1 MKFLSSARAACSLAL
16 FVSCLLTGIIVAQNA
31 HTTNEFRG
39 VKVNGG
45 TVTHS
50 KQGRPQHPY
59 CPYRKL
65 DVGKKRMR
73 YRSRGEQAT
82 RLADP

>member
-1 MKFLSSARAACSLAL
+1 MKFLSNSRALAL
-16 FVSCLLTGIIVAQNA
+16 VVFGCLLTGVGFAQDA

-50 KQGRPQHPY
+50 KQGDRNILTLSDDFTLAGSRLKGQRLHP
-59 CPYRKL
+59 
-65 DVGKKRMR
+65 
-73 YRSRGEQAT
+73 
-82 RLADP
+82 